1 MQSYRQGPGNWGR
14 REASSHDDDTT
25 WTRVRP
31 LRADHS
37 LVFLARACSPE
48 ADNKGH
54 KLCHVMEQE
63 VG

>member
-1 MQSYRQGPGNWGR
+1 MQNCMGKPLETGDVLRLALTTTHRGPC
-14 REASSHDDDTT
+14 
-25 WTRVRP
+25 VRP
-31 LRADHS
+31 LRADPS

-54 KLCHVMEQE
+54 KVCHVMEQE